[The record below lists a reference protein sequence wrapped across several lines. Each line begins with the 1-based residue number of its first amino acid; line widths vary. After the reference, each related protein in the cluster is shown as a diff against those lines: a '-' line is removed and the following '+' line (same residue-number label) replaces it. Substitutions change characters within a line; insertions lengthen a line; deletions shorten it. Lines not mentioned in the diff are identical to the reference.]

1 MSSTVQHLTDS
12 QQAPILSSRPP
23 RPLRVVIA
31 HDWLCGM
38 RGGEL
43 VLDAII
49 RHGVS
54 SGWEIRALFLMFDN
68 EQPHTPAID
77 SLPKVVSPLGRIP
90 FFSNRFRRELFPF
103 YPMAVGSLSSRL
115 SALHDQAPI
124 DLVISTSS
132 AAIKGLEMP
141 RGSACKHLCYIHAPA
156 RYAWALQEQYSQ
168 GSLLRRIGLS
178 LTTPAFRAWDLKTS
192 ANVHHFMANA
202 HYTAA
207 QVRRC
212 YSREASVLH
221 PPVRTD
227 LFVPPSPSSQRESF
241 WLAVSALE
249 PYKRID
255 LAIAAANR
263 LQHPLIIAGTGSQMP
278 RLQAMAGPTVRF
290 LGRIEDETLMDL
302 YQRARMLIFP
312 QIEDFGIVA
321 VEAQACG
328 LPVLA
333 YKDGGALD
341 TVIDDV
347 TGAFFDSQEDPT
359 SLIQAARRVPVGCD
373 HACRENALRF
383 SYEAFEK
390 GLDAQITHVLTA

>member
-1 MSSTVQHLTDS
+1 
-12 QQAPILSSRPP
+12 
-23 RPLRVVIA
+23 
-31 HDWLCGM
+31 M
-38 RGGEL
+38 RGGEQ

-54 SGWEIRALFLMFDN
+54 SGWEIPALLLMFDN
-68 EQPHTPAID
+68 QRPHTPAID
-77 SLPKVVSPLGRIP
+77 SLPKIVSPLGRIP
-90 FFSNRFRRELFPF
+90 ILSNRLRRELFPL
-103 YPMAVGSLSSRL
+103 YPLAVESLSSRL

-141 RGSACKHLCYIHAPA
+141 RGSSCKHLCYIHAPA

-202 HYTAA
+202 RYTAA

-212 YSREASVLH
+212 YGREASVLY
-221 PPVRTD
+221 PSVRTD
-227 LFVPPSPSSQRESF
+227 LFTPGNKPRESF

-263 LQHPLIIAGTGSQMP
+263 LQHPLIIAGTGSEMP
-278 RLQAMAGPTVRF
+278 RLQDMAGPTVRF
-290 LGRIEDETLMDL
+290 LGRIDDATLIDL
-302 YQRARMLIFP
+302 YQRARVLIFP

-341 TVIDDV
+341 TVIDDI
-347 TGAFFDSQEDPT
+347 TGAFFDSQEPD
-359 SLIQAARRVPVGCD
+359 SLIEALRRVPVGCD
-373 HACRENALRF
+373 SACRENALRF
-383 SYEAFEK
+383 SYQAFEK
-390 GLDAQITHVLTA
+390 GLDLEVSRILNA

>member
-1 MSSTVQHLTDS
+1 MSPTVQHLS
-12 QQAPILSSRPP
+12 HLRQPPSSPGSS

-31 HDWLCGM
+31 HDWLCGL
-38 RGGEL
+38 RGGEH

-54 SGWEIRALFLMFDN
+54 LGWDLPALLVMFDN
-68 EQPHTPAID
+68 QHPHTPAID
-77 SLPKVVSPLGRIP
+77 SLRKIVSPLGRIP
-90 FFSNRFRRELFPF
+90 ILSNRLRREFFPL
-103 YPMAVGSLSSRL
+103 YPLAIASLSARL
-115 SALHDQAPI
+115 TALHEQSPI

-141 RGSACKHLCYIHAPA
+141 RGSSCKHLCYIHAPA
-156 RYAWALQEQYSQ
+156 RYAWSLQEQYSQ

-207 QVRRC
+207 QVHRC
-212 YSREASVLH
+212 YSREASVLY
-221 PPVRTD
+221 PPVRTEM
-227 LFVPPSPSSQRESF
+227 FIPPSPSATKREEF

-255 LAIAAANR
+255 IAIAAANR
-263 LQHPLIIAGTGSQMP
+263 LQHPLIIAGTGSQMSK
-278 RLQAMAGPTVRF
+278 LQAMAGPTVRF
-290 LGRIEDETLMDL
+290 MGRVDDKTLIDL

-347 TGAFFDSQEDPT
+347 TGAFFESQDPDT
-359 SLIQAARRVPVGCD
+359 LIEAARRVPTGSD
-373 HACRENALRF
+373 QACRENALRF
-383 SYEAFEK
+383 SYLAFEK
-390 GLDAQITHVLTA
+390 GLDDQITLALNA